1 MTGAG
6 MMDCKKA
13 LTESGG
19 DFDAAVDFLRK
30 KGQKVSAKRSDRE
43 AKEGVIVTAVSE
55 DGGHGVIVEVNC
67 ETDFVAR
74 NEEFQAFAADIAS
87 IVLAPASGR
96 CRRAPSN
103 RDTGRHYSRRRSR
116 GDDRQNR

>member
-55 DGGHGVIVEVNC
+55 DGATGVIAEVNC

-74 NEEFQAFAADIAS
+74 NEEFQAFAQEIAS
-87 IVLAPASGR
+87 QILTERPENVEALKSASMPGGR
-96 CRRAPSN
+96 GSK
-103 RDTGRHYSRRRSR
+103 
-116 GDDRQNR
+116 